1 MNLVIFAS
9 DNKGLSSLNNIINE
23 ASSQNLN
30 LFAMVCHDTQL
41 KYPVQN
47 KDRYEVLTNC
57 ENINPTFSQTL
68 GVTLPFKPDWLLI
81 QRERWEPESSIILEF
96 KKNFNS
102 RIGLIEPNAQIL
114 NNVETILE
122 TYSKNRY
129 TEYIDV
135 FFDHSEHTKNQRKVS
150 GFNGNSVVVG
160 NPKYDINLKIE
171 DSIIN
176 SIKSYYKV
184 DPNKKQVLLFSLQN
198 TNREAIYK
206 EYENYVKTNPQH
218 QYFIK
223 PYPGEPFSEKFY
235 NDYFPKFK
243 INNVTPILD
252 ESHIWSML
260 NICDIHIGCIM
271 SILHPSLILGKQVI
285 DLSKQIGLP
294 SKYLDIERIIKSKNI
309 GIEDS
314 KDLWMRSFGFT
325 EEKQLLDLLPKHL
338 LRKIE
343 KENKKVWEGENSLLY
358 LFDSFN
364 DSKASQRIL
373 NYIKNEK

>member
-9 DNKGLSSLNNIINE
+9 DNKGLSSLNSVINE

-47 KDRYEVLTNC
+47 RDSYEVLTNC
-57 ENINPTFSQTL
+57 KNTNPTFSQTL

-81 QRERWEPESSIILEF
+81 QRERWEPESSVILEF

-150 GFNGNSVVVG
+150 GFSGNSVVVG
-160 NPKYDINLKIE
+160 NPKYDINLKVE

-184 DPNKKQVLLFSLQN
+184 DPTKKQVLLF
-198 TNREAIYK
+198 
-206 EYENYVKTNPQH
+206 
-218 QYFIK
+218 
-223 PYPGEPFSEKFY
+223 
-235 NDYFPKFK
+235 
-243 INNVTPILD
+243 
-252 ESHIWSML
+252 
-260 NICDIHIGCIM
+260 
-271 SILHPSLILGKQVI
+271 
-285 DLSKQIGLP
+285 
-294 SKYLDIERIIKSKNI
+294 
-309 GIEDS
+309 
-314 KDLWMRSFGFT
+314 
-325 EEKQLLDLLPKHL
+325 
-338 LRKIE
+338 
-343 KENKKVWEGENSLLY
+343 
-358 LFDSFN
+358 
-364 DSKASQRIL
+364 
-373 NYIKNEK
+373 